1 MRGKHTLLPA
11 LLLLVAMSLVACGGG
26 DSKQAAEN
34 GKSLFNQTTIGATA
48 GCKTCHSLEA
58 GTVIVGPS
66 LAGIATRAATTVP
79 GLSAEEYLRQ
89 SILVP
94 DAYVV
99 KEFPASIMPNG
110 WAKQL
115 SQEQVDQL
123 VAYLLT
129 IK

>member
-1 MRGKHTLLPA
+1 MRGKLSLLAA
-11 LLLLVAMSLVACGGG
+11 LLLLVAMSLVACGGS
-26 DSKQAAEN
+26 DSEQAAEA
-34 GKSLFNQTTIGATA
+34 GKSLFEQTTIGTTA

-79 GLSAEEYLRQ
+79 DLSAEEYLRQ
-89 SILVP
+89 SILEP
-94 DAYVV
+94 DTYLV
-99 KEFPASIMPNG
+99 KEYPASIMPNV

-115 SQEQVDQL
+115 SEEQVDQL
-123 VAYLLT
+123 IAYLLT